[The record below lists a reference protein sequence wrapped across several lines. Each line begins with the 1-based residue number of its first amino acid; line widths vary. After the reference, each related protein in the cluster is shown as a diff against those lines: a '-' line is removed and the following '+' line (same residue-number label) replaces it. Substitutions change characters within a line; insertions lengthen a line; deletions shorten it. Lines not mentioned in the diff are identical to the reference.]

1 MARNLLPTH
10 SQGPSPL
17 KERQDLVMYTT
28 RTRCDIDSNSSST
41 LHKAW
46 RPSILPCKIH
56 IGKTTPPLS
65 SKNPSLL
72 YSTKLYS

>member
-1 MARNLLPTH
+1 MTRNLLTTH
-10 SQGPSPL
+10 SQGPPPL
-17 KERQDLVMYTT
+17 KERQDLGMYTT
-28 RTRCDIDSNSSST
+28 RTRCDIDSKNSSI

-56 IGKTTPPLS
+56 NGKTTPPLS